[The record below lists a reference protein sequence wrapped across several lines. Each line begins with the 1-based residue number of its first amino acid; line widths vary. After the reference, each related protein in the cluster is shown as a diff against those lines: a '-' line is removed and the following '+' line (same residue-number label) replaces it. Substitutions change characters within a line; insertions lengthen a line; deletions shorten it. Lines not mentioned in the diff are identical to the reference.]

1 MIHPLLVIAAAAGAL
16 SLALVA
22 VNLALTPRLSR
33 VRVADAAH
41 PRVSIVIPAR
51 NEERS
56 IEAAVT
62 SHLAQAY
69 SDFEVLVVEDRSS
82 DRTAEILAS
91 IARENP
97 QLTVIAGADP
107 PAGWLGKPHALHQGA
122 RAAKGALLLF
132 ADADVV
138 YRPGALAEAVA
149 HLEERR
155 ADLLALL
162 PRLEAEGFWENVL
175 MPFVLGAYFLG
186 PGFLAN
192 WDRPRWLAVGGGAGN
207 LIRRSAYDALGG
219 HEALRDSVIDDVRL
233 ALKAKRAG
241 FRTRAVRAE
250 DRVTVRMYRGFRE
263 VCDGFTKNMAYA
275 FNGALGVFLFAST
288 AFNILIAIA
297 PALVLAAALL
307 GARLPGSDLALA
319 AVAYGL
325 AVLARL
331 LMAQALKERLWPAF
345 THPFML
351 AVWAGI
357 IGRSLYHRIVRRRLT
372 WRGRE
377 FDARTARF

>member
-1 MIHPLLVIAAAAGAL
+1 MIHALLVIAAGAGLL
-16 SLALVA
+16 SVVLTAI
-22 VNLALTPRLSR
+22 NLSVTPRLSR
-33 VRVADAAH
+33 VRGVGGA
-41 PRVSIVIPAR
+41 PVLVSIVIPAR
-51 NEERS
+51 NEDRS

-62 SHLAQAY
+62 SHLAQEY
-69 SDFEVLVVEDRSS
+69 PNFEVLVVEDRST
-82 DRTAEILAS
+82 DRTREILES

-97 QLTVIAGADP
+97 RLTVIPGSDL

-122 RAAKGALLLF
+122 QAAKGVLLLF

-138 YRPGALAEAVA
+138 YHPRALVAAVA
-149 HLEERR
+149 HLQDRG
-155 ADLLALL
+155 ADLVALL

-207 LIRRSAYDALGG
+207 LIRRTVYEALGG
-219 HEALRDSVIDDVRL
+219 HEALRASVIDDVHL

-250 DRVTVRMYRGFRE
+250 DRVSVRMYRGFRE
-263 VCDGFTKNMAYA
+263 VYDGFTKNMAYA
-275 FNGALGVFLFAST
+275 FNGTLGVFLFAST
-288 AFNILIAIA
+288 AANILIAVT
-297 PALVLAAALL
+297 PALALAAALL
-307 GARLPGSDLALA
+307 GAPLPGSDLRLA
-319 AVAYGL
+319 AAAYGL

-331 LMAQALKERLWPAF
+331 LMARSLKDPLWPAW

-357 IGRSLYHRIVRRRLT
+357 IGRSLYHRMIRRRLT

-377 FDARTARF
+377 FDARAARF